1 MDHRV
6 GQSHAWFPYPL
17 IKGDLLMKLCR
28 RRLLAILIFT
38 GGLFG
43 FQAQIGAQQ
52 IRVVTT
58 TPELAD
64 ITKQIGKELVNVE
77 SLTRGVEFMHAVPV
91 KPSFVPR
98 LNRADILV
106 EMGLDLEI
114 SWLPALLEVASNSKI
129 FPGQTGNIDCSVGIN
144 VLEVPRTVDRA
155 EGDVHPKGNPHYN
168 LDPLNGRII
177 ARNIAGGLSRNYPQ
191 HKAVFDKNLN
201 AYLGE
206 LDKAIARWQTMA
218 APLKGVKI
226 VTYHVEWS
234 YFANRFGLQQ
244 LGIIELKPG
253 IEPTPNHLVA
263 LAQKMQ
269 LEKAQVIIY
278 GAQSDRYPRQLASQ
292 TGAAVVRLQ
301 SIAGGSAETDT
312 YIKFIDYNVRSLLA
326 ALKQG

>member
-1 MDHRV
+1 MIFGLTV
-6 GQSHAWFPYPL
+6 VLLFLGLEFPVY
-17 IKGDLLMKLCR
+17 
-28 RRLLAILIFT
+28 
-38 GGLFG
+38 
-43 FQAQIGAQQ
+43 AQR

-64 ITKQIGKELVNVE
+64 ITKQIGKELVDVE

-91 KPSFVPR
+91 KPSFVPK

-114 SWLPALLEVASNSKI
+114 SWLPALLEVANNSKI
-129 FPGQTGNIDCSVGIN
+129 FPGQTSNIDCSVGIN
-144 VLEVPRTVDRA
+144 VLEVPRTVDRS

-168 LDPLNGRII
+168 LDPLSGKIM
-177 ARNIAGGLSRNYPQ
+177 ARNIADGLSRNYPQ
-191 HKAVFDKNLN
+191 HKAVFEKNLN

-206 LDKAIARWQTMA
+206 LDKAIARWQSMA

-226 VTYHVEWS
+226 VTYHIEWS

-244 LGIIELKPG
+244 VGIIELKPG
-253 IEPTPNHLVA
+253 VEPTPNHLVA
-263 LAQKMQ
+263 LAQRMQ
-269 LEKAQVIIY
+269 QEKAQLIIY

-292 TGAAVVRLQ
+292 TGASVVRLQ

-312 YIKFIDYNVRSLLA
+312 YIKFIDYNVRSLLGA
-326 ALKQG
+326 VKKG

>member
-1 MDHRV
+1 MNVTRRMMIFNLTV
-6 GQSHAWFPYPL
+6 FLLFLGLEFPVY
-17 IKGDLLMKLCR
+17 
-28 RRLLAILIFT
+28 
-38 GGLFG
+38 
-43 FQAQIGAQQ
+43 AQR
-52 IRVVTT
+52 IRVATT

-64 ITKQIGKELVNVE
+64 MTKQIGKELVDVE

-91 KPSFVPR
+91 KPSFVPK

-114 SWLPALLEVASNSKI
+114 SWLPALLEVANNTKI
-129 FPGQTGNIDCSVGIN
+129 LSGQAGNIDCSVGIN
-144 VLEVPRTVDRA
+144 VLEVPRTVDRS

-168 LDPLNGRII
+168 LDPLSGKIM
-177 ARNIAGGLSRNYPQ
+177 ARNIADGLSRNYPQ
-191 HKAVFDKNLN
+191 HKAVFEKNLN

-206 LDKAIARWQTMA
+206 LDKAIARWQSMA

-226 VTYHVEWS
+226 VTYHIEWS

-244 LGIIELKPG
+244 VGIIELKPG

-269 LEKAQVIIY
+269 QEKTQVIIY

-292 TGAAVVRLQ
+292 TGASVVRLQ

-312 YIKFIDYNVRSLLA
+312 YIKFIDYNVRSLLGA
-326 ALKQG
+326 VKKG

>member
-1 MDHRV
+1 MNVTRRV
-6 GQSHAWFPYPL
+6 MIFGLTVVLLFLGLEFPVY
-17 IKGDLLMKLCR
+17 
-28 RRLLAILIFT
+28 
-38 GGLFG
+38 
-43 FQAQIGAQQ
+43 AQR

-64 ITKQIGKELVNVE
+64 ITKQIGKELVDVE

-91 KPSFVPR
+91 KPSFVPK

-114 SWLPALLEVASNSKI
+114 SWLPALLEVANNSKI
-129 FPGQTGNIDCSVGIN
+129 FPGQTSNIDCSVGIN
-144 VLEVPRTVDRA
+144 VLEVPRTVDRS

-168 LDPLNGRII
+168 LDPLSGKIM
-177 ARNIAGGLSRNYPQ
+177 ARNIADGLSRNYPQ
-191 HKAVFDKNLN
+191 HKAVFEKNLN

-206 LDKAIARWQTMA
+206 LDKAIARWQSMA

-226 VTYHVEWS
+226 VTYHIEWS

-244 LGIIELKPG
+244 VGIIELKPG
-253 IEPTPNHLVA
+253 VEPTPNHLVA
-263 LAQKMQ
+263 LAQRMQ
-269 LEKAQVIIY
+269 QEKAQLIIY

-292 TGAAVVRLQ
+292 TGASVVRLQ

-312 YIKFIDYNVRSLLA
+312 YIKFIDYNVRSLLGA
-326 ALKQG
+326 VKKG

>member
-1 MDHRV
+1 
-6 GQSHAWFPYPL
+6 
-17 IKGDLLMKLCR
+17 MKLLR
-28 RRLLAILIFT
+28 RRLLSISMFA
-38 GGLFG
+38 GVLFG
-43 FQAQIGAQQ
+43 FQTQIGAQQ
-52 IRVVTT
+52 IRVITT

-64 ITKQIGKELVNVE
+64 ITKQIGKDLVNVE

-91 KPSFVPR
+91 KPSFVPK

-114 SWLPALLEVASNSKI
+114 SWMPALLEVANNTKI
-129 FPGQTGNIDCSVGIN
+129 LAGQVGNIDCSVGIN
-144 VLEVPRTVDRA
+144 VLEVPRTVDRS

-177 ARNIAGGLSRNYPQ
+177 ARNIANGLSRNYPQ
-191 HKAVFDKNLN
+191 HAPAFEKNLN
-201 AYLGE
+201 AYLAE
-206 LDKAIARWQTMA
+206 LDKAMARWQSMA

-234 YFANRFGLQQ
+234 YFASRFGLQQ
-244 LGIIELKPG
+244 VGMIEVKPG

-269 LEKAQVIIY
+269 QEKAQLIIY
-278 GAQSDRYPRQLASQ
+278 GAQSDRFPRQLASQ
-292 TGAAVVRLQ
+292 TGASVVRLQ

-312 YIKFIDYNVRSLLA
+312 YFKFVEYNIRSLLA
-326 ALKQG
+326 AVKKS

>member
-1 MDHRV
+1 MNVTRRMMV
-6 GQSHAWFPYPL
+6 FSLTVVSLVLGLEFPVY
-17 IKGDLLMKLCR
+17 
-28 RRLLAILIFT
+28 
-38 GGLFG
+38 
-43 FQAQIGAQQ
+43 AQR
-52 IRVVTT
+52 IRVITT

-64 ITKQIGKELVNVE
+64 MTKQIGKELVDVE

-91 KPSFVPR
+91 KPSFVPK

-114 SWLPALLEVASNSKI
+114 SWLPALLEVANNWKI
-129 FPGQTGNIDCSVGIN
+129 SPGQTGNIDCSVGIN
-144 VLEVPRTVDRA
+144 VLEVPRTVDRS

-168 LDPLNGRII
+168 LDPLSGKIM
-177 ARNIAGGLSRNYPQ
+177 ARNIADGLSRNYPQ
-191 HKAVFDKNLN
+191 HKPVFEKNLN

-206 LDKAIARWQTMA
+206 LDKAIARWQSMA

-226 VTYHVEWS
+226 VTYHIEWS

-244 LGIIELKPG
+244 LGIIEVKPG

-269 LEKAQVIIY
+269 QEKTQVIIY

-292 TGAAVVRLQ
+292 TGASVVRLQ

-312 YIKFIDYNVRSLLA
+312 YIKFIDYNVRSLLGA
-326 ALKQG
+326 VKKG